1 MVDSIP
7 PDEGYEM
14 LDGEMHD
21 VERDKNG
28 YANAADSDGTQILV
42 NGGAIITY
50 YRE

>member
-1 MVDSIP
+1 
-7 PDEGYEM
+7 M

-28 YANAADSDGTQILV
+28 YKKAADSDGTQILV
-42 NGGAIITY
+42 NGGAFITC

>member
-28 YANAADSDGTQILV
+28 YTNSADSDGTQSLV
-42 NGGAIITY
+42 NGNKIPLF
-50 YRE
+50 